1 MGETTGAGASEELTA
16 DEADALSRLSTHVAN
31 QLARGRSR
39 GEVIAELTDTMG
51 WPDSLA
57 TKFVDRVSV
66 AAIDSGASDEGRQA
80 LADRY
85 ARHMIYGALW
95 ALGGILVTWW
105 TYSAAASSPGGGRY
119 VVAYGAILYGVV
131 DFVRGLVGWSRHKG

>member
-1 MGETTGAGASEELTA
+1 M
-16 DEADALSRLSTHVAN
+16 
-31 QLARGRSR
+31 
-39 GEVIAELTDTMG
+39 IAELTDTMG